1 MAKKVYAIQCGFDVK
16 NNKKI
21 ENTIVNTWDE
31 CLKYVKGVKGAKYKS
46 FESIDDA
53 KAYLNEG
60 NRMLKK
66 SDDKY
71 PKDCLHAY
79 VDGSYNS
86 SDGRY
91 SYGVVCVS
99 NNVVEYIESNAAK
112 DTSEKNVRQIAG
124 ELKGA
129 VRAVEYASSN
139 NRTKIVL
146 FHDYEGI
153 AHHATGAWDRKEES
167 SMEYYDKM
175 QKLMSSGIEVI
186 FVKVDSHTGDLFNEL
201 VDEKCK
207 QCLGITSDKVVQKWL
222 NKNIIEVANNEVKA
236 EILSIA
242 PNCANNIIISGEN
255 KFIDESID
263 VIEIDKTTKKND
275 QIDDEF
281 RFEQIVNLY
290 KTNYKEGKKVISKLL
305 SKEKESFIL
314 YLLSHNK

>member
-16 NNKKI
+16 NNRKI

-31 CLKYVKGVKGAKYKS
+31 CLRYVKGVKGAKYKS
-46 FESIDDA
+46 FESIEDA
-53 KAYLNEG
+53 NTYLNEG

-66 SDDKY
+66 SDENY

-91 SYGVVCVS
+91 SYGVVCVK
-99 NNVVEYIESNAAK
+99 NNVVEYIESNAEK
-112 DTSEKNVRQIAG
+112 DTSEKNIRQIAG

-129 VRAVEYASSN
+129 VKAVEYAL
-139 NRTKIVL
+139 KQKEKKVVL

-167 SMEYYDKM
+167 SMTYYDRM
-175 QKLMSSGIEVI
+175 QELMNSGIEVI

-207 QCLGITSDKVVQKWL
+207 ECLGITSDKIVDKWL
-222 NKNIIEVANNEVKA
+222 SKNIIEVSDEKA
-236 EILSIA
+236 KSEILSLA
-242 PNCANNIIISGEN
+242 PNKSSNIILFGEN
-255 KFIDESID
+255 KVSSEIMVTKVAKDEDNNLNSNIRFK
-263 VIEIDKTTKKND
+263 EI
-275 QIDDEF
+275 I
-281 RFEQIVNLY
+281 NLY
-290 KTNYKEGKKVISKLL
+290 KNNSKDAKKKISKLL
-305 SKEKESFIL
+305 SKEKENFIL
-314 YLLSHNK
+314 YLLDNFE

>member
-1 MAKKVYAIQCGFDVK
+1 MAKKVYAIQCGFDAK

-21 ENTIVNTWDE
+21 ENTIVNTWEE

-46 FESIDDA
+46 FESIEDA
-53 KAYLNEG
+53 NAYLNEG

-66 SDDKY
+66 SDENY

-86 SDGRY
+86 FDGRY
-91 SYGVVCVS
+91 SYGVVCVK
-99 NNVVEYIESNAAK
+99 NNVVEYIESNAEK
-112 DTSEKNVRQIAG
+112 DTSEKNIRQIAG

-129 VRAVEYASSN
+129 VRAVEYALKQKH
-139 NRTKIVL
+139 TKVVL

-167 SMEYYDKM
+167 SMEYYEKM
-175 QKLMSSGIEVI
+175 QNLMKSGIEII

-207 QCLGITSDKVVQKWL
+207 ECLGITSDRVVEKWL
-222 NKNIIEVANNEVKA
+222 TKNTIVVSDESVKA

-242 PNCANNIIISGEN
+242 PNMSNSIILNGEDKVIIDVSKNEAATDQDNNENSKLRFEEIIS
-255 KFIDESID
+255 
-263 VIEIDKTTKKND
+263 
-275 QIDDEF
+275 
-281 RFEQIVNLY
+281 LY
-290 KTNYKEGKKVISKLL
+290 KNNQKEAKKIISKLL
-305 SKEKESFIL
+305 SKQKESFIL
-314 YLLSHNK
+314 YLLDNLE

>member
-1 MAKKVYAIQCGFDVK
+1 MAKKVYAIQCGFDNK

-46 FESIDDA
+46 FESIEDA
-53 KAYLNEG
+53 KSYLNEG

-66 SDDKY
+66 SEENY

-91 SYGVVCVS
+91 SYGVVCVN
-99 NNVVEYIESNAAK
+99 NNVVEYIESNAEK
-112 DTSEKNVRQIAG
+112 DKAEKNIRQIAG

-129 VRAVEYASSN
+129 VRAVEYALRQ
-139 NRTKIVL
+139 NREKIVL

-167 SMEYYDKM
+167 SMEYYNKM
-175 QKLMSSGIEVI
+175 QKLMNSGIEVI

-207 QCLGITSDKVVQKWL
+207 ECLGISSDKVVQKWL
-222 NKNIIEVANNEVKA
+222 GKNTIEVSNNEVKN
-236 EILSIA
+236 EILTIA
-242 PNCANNIIISGEN
+242 PNSAENIILSGEN
-255 KFIDESID
+255 KVVRASIELDKTKNKKDEIIDEL
-263 VIEIDKTTKKND
+263 
-275 QIDDEF
+275 

-290 KTNYKEGKKVISKLL
+290 KSNYKEGKKVISKLL
-305 SKEKESFIL
+305 SKEKENFIL
-314 YLLSHNK
+314 YLLSHNE

>member
-1 MAKKVYAIQCGFDVK
+1 MAKKVYAIQCGFDTK

-46 FESIDDA
+46 FESIEEA
-53 KAYLNEG
+53 NAYLNEG

-66 SDDKY
+66 SDENY

-91 SYGVVCVS
+91 SYGVVCVKD
-99 NNVVEYIESNAAK
+99 NVIEYIESNGEK
-112 DTSEKNVRQIAG
+112 DTSEKNIRQIAG

-129 VRAVEYASSN
+129 VRAVEYGLKQN
-139 NRTKIVL
+139 ETKIVI

-167 SMEYYDKM
+167 SMEYYNRM

-207 QCLGITSDKVVQKWL
+207 ECLGITSDKVIEKWL
-222 NKNIIEVANNEVKA
+222 SKNIIEVSNGEVKT

-242 PNCANNIIISGEN
+242 PNAVNNIIISGEIN
-255 KFIDESID
+255 
-263 VIEIDKTTKKND
+263 VISENITSDIAINQDDKDYN
-275 QIDDEF
+275 EV
-281 RFEQIVNLY
+281 RFEKILSLY
-290 KTNYKEGKKVISKLL
+290 RSNSKEGKKIISKLL
-305 SKEKESFIL
+305 SKEKERFIL
-314 YLLSHNK
+314 YLLDNLLPL

>member
-46 FESIDDA
+46 FESIDYA

-66 SDDKY
+66 SDEKY

-91 SYGVVCVS
+91 SYGVVCVT
-99 NNVVEYIESNAAK
+99 NNVVDYIESNAAK

-129 VRAVEYASSN
+129 VRAVEYSLREKQN
-139 NRTKIVL
+139 KIVL

-167 SMEYYDKM
+167 SMQYYNEM
-175 QKLMSSGIEVI
+175 QNLMNSGIEVI

-207 QCLGITSDKVVQKWL
+207 ECLGITSDKTVEKWL
-222 NKNIIEVANNEVKA
+222 KNNTIEVSSNAVK
-236 EILSIA
+236 EQISQIA
-242 PNCANNIIISGEN
+242 PSYINNIIIIGDKKIN
-255 KFIDESID
+255 KDII
-263 VIEIDKTTKKND
+263 KND
-275 QIDDEF
+275 ETTDKNEEISDDLK
-281 RFEQIVNLY
+281 FEQIANLY
-290 KTNYKEGKKVISKLL
+290 KSNYKEGKKAISKLL
-305 SKEKESFIL
+305 SKEKEKFIL
-314 YLLSHNK
+314 YLLNNVE